1 MPEMHFTVLWPDGRQ
16 ERCYSPSLVIRELMS
31 DGAEYPV
38 YEFME
43 RSRAGLRIAAERV
56 RVKYGFYC
64 SAALDQLAQLEAR
77 AEGFPPEATVR
88 IVTLSG

>member
-1 MPEMHFTVLWPDGRQ
+1 MPEMHFVVAWPDGRQ
-16 ERCYSPSLVIRELMS
+16 ERCYSPSLVVRELITE
-31 DGAEYPV
+31 GAEYPV

-64 SAALDQLAQLEAR
+64 SAALEQLAQLEAR
-77 AEGFPPEATVR
+77 AREFEPDAKVR
-88 IVTLSG
+88 IVGFS